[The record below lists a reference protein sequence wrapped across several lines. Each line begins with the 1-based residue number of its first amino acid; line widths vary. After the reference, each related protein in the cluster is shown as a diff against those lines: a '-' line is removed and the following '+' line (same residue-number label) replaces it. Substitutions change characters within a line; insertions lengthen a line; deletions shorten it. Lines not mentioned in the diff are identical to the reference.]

1 MSERMESMLGADRE
15 DNAEAHFAAV
25 HSHRHL
31 FSIPENVI
39 VRPAVRQSFAISA
52 YAASSS

>member
-1 MSERMESMLGADRE
+1 MESMLGADRE
-15 DNAEAHFAAV
+15 DNAEATLPLCILIV
-25 HSHRHL
+25 IL